1 MFERY
6 GQKVVV
12 LAIYGSFHEL
22 LSTVWGSRAIYMF
35 ERYDQKVVVL
45 AIYGSFHELFPT
57 V

>member
-1 MFERY
+1 MFKRY